1 MLINISIK
9 LSKKQLFMKFLRPS
23 AVFLL
28 LFLGMQANAQTF
40 SDYKWESDM
49 PKATEIPSQFKAEDA
64 VIIKS
69 ETFSQSIFTGSYPE
83 IDQLA
88 TYKTYEHILFNK
100 EEALKD
106 YKQLSI
112 PKFSG
117 RIGDYVQVKFVD
129 VRIRKK
135 DGTVIDLKVRDLPL
149 ADLKEDDE
157 LYEARDE
164 YYIYDIKDLEV
175 GDEMERITVI
185 ESKFPDQ
192 GRIVNLYA
200 AYPVLDAS
208 YVISVSNTVKLNGR
222 VYNGMPIPVIAERGE
237 SRTYTWRMQNLK
249 AVPEANSAG
258 TIFTKDLEY
267 FVYELN
273 LDGFRMEPAAFKVS
287 NFSDLIMQYVSDFME
302 PRIRSKKKYK
312 DFYTNLFTEGAKIFS
327 KKDPSELGKI
337 EKAFIFCEFMAKE
350 MKTIGRLEDFERS
363 EGIEYFLTNKKADYG
378 NLMSI
383 YRDFFEANQYEYY
396 LAVGKSRF
404 NGDFDVDYVSSTQI
418 ASYIFVFKDENGN
431 TFTVTPGGGLNELPS
446 SLYTSKC
453 LMKNIKEPKSQL
465 LSIEFGD
472 DELKSADNKR
482 NRRTE
487 LQISD
492 NGDASIKSTLTLS
505 GLNATEAKNFWATAF
520 KEDSLNIRLERSLKN
535 RFKNKEIQV
544 SNVTVKTFE
553 ILRPFNFQ
561 VEYTATV
568 KNLFDSKDGV
578 INLKGSDWLGHSSR
592 WIANAKKRTLDY
604 HNAFMGTDIDELILV
619 FPHPVNLENASDLN
633 KNTDNKY
640 AAYKMTVQ
648 QIKDNTIRM
657 QSRYAVKQLAVPAA
671 DAALQQAANETLQKV
686 SEAKWNFK
694 KK

>member
-1 MLINISIK
+1 
-9 LSKKQLFMKFLRPS
+9 MKFLRPS

-49 PKATEIPSQFKAEDA
+49 PKAPEIPSQFKAEDA

-149 ADLKEDDE
+149 AELKEDDE

-446 SLYTSKC
+446 SLFMSKC

-472 DELKSADNKR
+472 NELKSADNKR

-487 LQISD
+487 MQISD

-505 GLNATEAKNFWATAF
+505 GLYATEGKNFWATAF
-520 KEDSLNIRLERSLKN
+520 KEDSLNVRLERSLKN
-535 RFKNKEIQV
+535 RFKNKEVQI

-553 ILRPFNFQ
+553 ILTPFNFQ

-568 KNLFDSKDGV
+568 KKLFDIKDGV
-578 INLKGSDWLGHSSR
+578 ITLKGSDWLGHSSR
-592 WIANAKKRTLDY
+592 WVANAKKRTLDY

-657 QSRYAVKQLAVPAA
+657 QSRYAVKQLTVPAA
-671 DAALQQAANETLQKV
+671 DAAVQQAANETLQKV
-686 SEAKWNFK
+686 SEAKWIFK